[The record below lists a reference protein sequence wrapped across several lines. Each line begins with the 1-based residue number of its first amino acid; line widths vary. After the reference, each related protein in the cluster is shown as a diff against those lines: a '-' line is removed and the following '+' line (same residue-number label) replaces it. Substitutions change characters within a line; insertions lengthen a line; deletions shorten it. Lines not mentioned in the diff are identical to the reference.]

1 MPKFSIII
9 PVYNVEPYIK
19 KCLDSVTR
27 QTYKDYEVIIINDG
41 STDKSMEIAKKY
53 DFKIIN
59 QQNQGQSAARNK
71 GIKNAKGEYIVF
83 LDSDDTIEKDLLKKL
98 DQATSDKPDVI
109 RYQVRTTYEDKD
121 AINYPEEGFDTCS
134 GVDAFE
140 KICHYHFVD
149 AVALYCIKRKYYE
162 EENFSFKEGTLHEDF
177 RLIPVLIMKAKTV
190 KSLSYIGY
198 NYLQRNNSTMNSN
211 DYQKTKRKVI
221 DFYNHYKEMIKEI
234 DKTKLDSKI
243 FKSFIANSLIL
254 KITELQGNDY
264 KEYKRK
270 LKEEKV
276 FDNVLTDTLP
286 RKIKRVLLEIS
297 PKVFYKYNK

>member
-19 KCLDSVTR
+19 KCLDSVTS

-71 GIKNAKGEYIVF
+71 GIKNSKGEYIVF

-121 AINYPEEGFDTCS
+121 AINYPEKAFDTCS
-134 GVDAFE
+134 GVEAFE

-190 KSLSYIGY
+190 KSISYIGY
-198 NYLQRNNSTMNSN
+198 NYLQRNNSTMYSN

-234 DKTKLDSKI
+234 DKTKLDSRI

-297 PKVFYKYNK
+297 PKIYYRKK